1 MLKRS
6 LYLLVLLNA
15 FIISNGTVAQQLK
28 IGVYDN
34 RAILDNL
41 PNLQKE
47 FEKLKSEFEP
57 EEKKINDLQSKLV
70 ALQEDI
76 EKNAPVLSESDLQA
90 KQLEYASMRREYQ
103 LLAEDTERV
112 FKVRQNEVVRGI
124 QATVDEEV
132 LALAKEQSYDLI
144 LRSGILYASPTVDIT
159 QEVLKRLSAK

>member
-15 FIISNGTVAQQLK
+15 MLISNTAFAQLK

-41 PNLQKE
+41 PNLQKQ
-47 FEKLKSEFEP
+47 FENLKSEFEP
-57 EEKKINDLQSKLV
+57 EEKKINDLQTRLLS
-70 ALQEDI
+70 LQDDI
-76 EKNAPVLSESDLQA
+76 EKNAPILSEGDIQA

-112 FKVRQNEVVRGI
+112 FKVRQNEVVRDI
-124 QATVDEEV
+124 QATVDQEV
-132 LALAKEQSYDLI
+132 LKFAEEQSYDLI
-144 LRSGILYASPTVDIT
+144 LRSGILYASPAVDIT
-159 QEVLKRLSAK
+159 QEILKRLSAQ

>member
-6 LYLLVLLNA
+6 LTIFIAVSAIFLSQSA
-15 FIISNGTVAQQLK
+15 FAQLK

-34 RAILDNL
+34 PTVLENL

-47 FEKLKSEFEP
+47 FEKLKAEFEP
-57 EEKKINDLQSKLV
+57 SEKKINDLQNQLITLKD
-70 ALQEDI
+70 DI
-76 EKNAPVLSESDLQA
+76 EKNAPILSETDMQA

-112 FKVRQNEVVRGI
+112 FKVRQNEVVRDI
-124 QATVDEEV
+124 QSTVDQEV

-159 QEVLKRLSAK
+159 QEILKRLSAQ